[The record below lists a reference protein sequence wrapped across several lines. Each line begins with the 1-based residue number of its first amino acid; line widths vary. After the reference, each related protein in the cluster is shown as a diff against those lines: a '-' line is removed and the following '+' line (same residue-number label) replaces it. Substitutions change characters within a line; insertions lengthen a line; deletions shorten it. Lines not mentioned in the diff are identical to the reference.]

1 MREKAKMKN
10 LALMWVLV
18 AAAILTLCG
27 CKAAKDKAVPAVD
40 TSAVA
45 ADTVASAP
53 DTVTLPPVIS
63 EDGFEM
69 VFVEGGT
76 FTMKE
81 RVNDGNEI
89 AAVDRKFPV
98 NGFFLSK
105 YEVTQGLWK
114 SVMGRNPATETST
127 YSGVGDDYP
136 VYCVSW
142 SDAQKFIQKLNAK
155 TGKKYRLPMNDEWI
169 YAARGGNRSRGYKY
183 SGSND
188 IDDVA
193 WYEDNSGDTV
203 HPVGAKHPNELGVH
217 DMSGNVPEWVHDRAN
232 WKDYR
237 IVRGGG
243 LESEAKKC
251 GIYYTDGEDPDRD
264 FLRIGFR
271 LAHDARITA
280 AVVEMARETKAAA
293 PSVSTFTDSRDGK
306 TYKRVVIGT
315 QTWMGQNLNY
325 ATEGSKCYNN
335 SPDSCAK
342 YGRLYDWETAVNAC
356 PAGFRLPTDDEWTT
370 LVVYAGG
377 KARAGK
383 KLKSTSGWTRDGNG
397 TDDYGFSALPGG
409 YDWTIYDDFSS
420 DAGISGFWWI
430 AIESI
435 ASYPW
440 ARYMTTDDEVLW
452 WGGYSTRDMYSIRCI
467 QDEEKEPRK

>member
-1 MREKAKMKN
+1 MRN
-10 LALMWVLV
+10 LALVWVWVL
-18 AAAILTLCG
+18 AACLTLCG

-76 FTMKE
+76 FTIKE

-169 YAARGGNRSRGYKY
+169 YAACGGNRSRGYRY

-251 GIYYTDGEDPDRD
+251 GIYYTDGEDPDAGFR
-264 FLRIGFR
+264 RIGFR

-280 AVVEMARETKAAA
+280 AVVEMARETKAAV
-293 PSVSTFTDSRDGK
+293 PSVSTFTDKRDGK
-306 TYKRVVIGT
+306 TYKIVKIG
-315 QTWMGQNLNY
+315 GQYWFAENLNY
-325 ATEGSKCYNN
+325 DTAGSVCYDNKAEN
-335 SPDSCAK
+335 CAK
-342 YGRLYDWETAVNAC
+342 YGRLYNWPTANQVC
-356 PAGFRLPTDDEWTT
+356 PVGFHLSTEDELKA
-370 LVVYAGG
+370 LVDYAGG
-377 KARAGK
+377 EKVAGK
-383 KLKSTSGWTRDGNG
+383 KLK
-397 TDDYGFSALPGG
+397 TDNYGFSALPSGYGKAGG
-409 YDWTIYDDFSS
+409 KFH
-420 DAGISGFWWI
+420 GIGFTGSWWSVTEKY
-430 AIESI
+430 ARNVPWDE
-435 ASYPW
+435 PW
-440 ARYMTTDDEVLW
+440 ALGMGFHSESVFWFNGTKAGWFSVRCVQDDE
-452 WGGYSTRDMYSIRCI
+452 
-467 QDEEKEPRK
+467 KESQK